1 MTRELSLLQRGLTS
15 LPQLLVGKRLTSLPQ
30 LPMDKRLTN
39 LTNQLQLP
47 MDCKQAK
54 LKLMEHLP
62 RMS

>member
-15 LPQLLVGKRLTSLPQ
+15 LLLMNMWLISLPQ
-30 LPMDKRLTN
+30 LPIDKRSTN

-47 MDCKQAK
+47 MDCEQAK
-54 LKLMEHLP
+54 LKLMEHLS

>member
-15 LPQLLVGKRLTSLPQ
+15 LLLMNMWLISLPQ
-30 LPMDKRLTN
+30 LPIDKRSTN

-54 LKLMEHLP
+54 LKLMEHLS